1 MKQTVL
7 FIIIIGLEIVACP
20 ATAGGLNRIGG
31 MGSRHGA
38 LSGSYADDSAIF
50 CYNPACLVNFET
62 GYADLS
68 IETLTPRF
76 RIKNRLTG
84 RSSASAQNIY
94 HFMPLAGVIEPVN
107 DRWAWGVGITTPYG
121 FGAKFDS
128 DWLSGIYESETL
140 LSLVNVTPA
149 IAFKLTDNLSLG
161 LGLNIGYGQFQ
172 YRAPFD
178 IQGWETPIK
187 SDSEGDG
194 WGIGAITGL
203 SYRPIDKW
211 ELGISY
217 LSEMKIHL
225 SGETKISGPAS
236 LLGLTDHF
244 DSAFTFPNRL
254 NGTISYQGQRILVA
268 FSANWY
274 GYSQHVNAQ
283 TLDFEKLPLTKTT
296 TLDWRDN
303 YSLHL
308 GARLNLNQHWSTSFG
323 LGYQTAAIP
332 PRTISQ
338 YTPDADG
345 WDLAWGLNF
354 ARGNFHC
361 QLHTIYG
368 WGEMETKTQK
378 YSAQTWTIGAGVGWL
393 F

>member
-1 MKQTVL
+1 MKQTAL
-7 FIIIIGLEIVACP
+7 FIIGLTIAAFP

-31 MGSRHGA
+31 MGPRHGA
-38 LSGSYADDSAIF
+38 LSGSYADDSALF
-50 CYNPACLVNFET
+50 CYNPAGLANFQT
-62 GYADLS
+62 SYADLS
-68 IETLTPRF
+68 VEVFTPHF
-76 RIKNRLTG
+76 RLKNRLTG
-84 RSSASAQNIY
+84 RSSTSAQNVY
-94 HFMPLAGVIEPVN
+94 HLMPLAGVIEPVN
-107 DRWAWGVGITTPYG
+107 DYWTWGVGITTPYG

-140 LSLVNVTPA
+140 LGLVNLTPA
-149 IAFKLTDNLSLG
+149 VVFKLTDNLSLG
-161 LGLNIGYGQFQ
+161 VGLNIGYGQFK

-194 WGIGAITGL
+194 WGLGVIAGL
-203 SYRPIDKW
+203 NYRPTAQL

-217 LSEMKIHL
+217 LSEMKVRL
-225 SGETKISGPAS
+225 SGETKINDPTS
-236 LLGLTDHF
+236 LFELTDRF
-244 DSAFTFPNRL
+244 DSAFTFPDRL
-254 NGTISYQGQRILVA
+254 SGTIAYRSEKILVA

-274 GYSQHVNAQ
+274 GYSQHVNSL
-283 TLDFEKLPLTKTT
+283 TLDFEKLPLTKTRV
-296 TLDWRDN
+296 LDWRDN

-308 GARLNLNQHWSTSFG
+308 GARLNINQCWSTSFG

-332 PRTISQ
+332 AQTASQ

-354 ARGNFHC
+354 SRGSFHC
-361 QLHTIYG
+361 QLHAVYG
-368 WGEMETKTQK
+368 WGEMETKTRK
-378 YSAQTWTIGAGVGWL
+378 YSAQTWTIGAGIGWL